1 MRRTRRSGGKRSGRG
16 KSKKTSSPAR
26 ARSSSSERNAR
37 IARVKA
43 NIQSRRNAKAEAERM
58 AVAEEAAR
66 QQAIA
71 DAEAEAQRA
80 AAEAQRAAERLEELR
95 RPPTFSASV
104 LGRNPL
110 ASEFVSQI
118 PRSTLRARAPSF
130 VSHAPTAMNEMARG
144 MADQEQFAIRLT
156 SGF

>member
-1 MRRTRRSGGKRSGRG
+1 MRRTRRSGGKRSGRS
-16 KSKKTSSPAR
+16 KSQKNASSPPRR
-26 ARSSSSERNAR
+26 ARSSSANRVAR
-37 IARVKA
+37 AKA

-58 AVAEEAAR
+58 AIAEEAAR

-95 RPPTFSASV
+95 RPLPLPASV
-104 LGRNPL
+104 LGRNPN
-110 ASEFVSQI
+110 ASPFVSQI

-130 VSHAPTAMNEMARG
+130 VSRVPTAMDEGFARQALFVNDLVG
-144 MADQEQFAIRLT
+144 L
-156 SGF
+156 